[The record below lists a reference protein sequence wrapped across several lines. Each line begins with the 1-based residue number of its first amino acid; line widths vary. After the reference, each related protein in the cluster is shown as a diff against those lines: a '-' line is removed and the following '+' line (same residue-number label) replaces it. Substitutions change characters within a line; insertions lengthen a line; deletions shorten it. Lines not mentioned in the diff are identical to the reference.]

1 LDSGDAG
8 GVRPM
13 PQNKELPNAGA
24 LKLRAASCHEC
35 EVGRAGSDAVS
46 ASAVDRRQFVARSAI
61 AAVGALLVSACGGAG
76 STTGPGGGGGGG
88 GSGGQLDVT
97 VSNYPALANIG
108 GIARV
113 DSGQGTPVAAVRTS
127 TTTFSAFSLICP
139 HFGCTVG
146 IASGSFACPCH
157 GARFAAN
164 GRWTGGQP
172 TGNLTSLVV
181 AFDETTGILTIT
193 R

>member
-1 LDSGDAG
+1 MQHS
-8 GVRPM
+8 
-13 PQNKELPNAGA
+13 KELPNAGA
-24 LKLRAASCHEC
+24 LRSRVASCVASCEEC
-35 EVGRAGSDAVS
+35 GISNAKEEVLDAT
-46 ASAVDRRQFVARSAI
+46 AVDRRQFVARGAI

-76 STTGPGGGGGGG
+76 STTGPGSGS
-88 GSGGQLDVT
+88 GSGGPLDVT
-97 VSNYPALANIG
+97 VSSFPALANVG

-127 TTTFSAFSLICP
+127 ATTFSAFSLICP

-172 TGNLTSLVV
+172 TGNLTSLT
-181 AFDETTGILTIT
+181 ATFDATTDVLTIT